1 MQFRFCDMPKPRT
14 TDQTIYPCAC
24 EFHAKA
30 HGCVFQCTNRRTAR
44 HSSREEPYKMNSSI
58 KLYFHT
64 SKTHFL
70 PLLLT
75 KCSYAKKI
83 EAGKLISIIHLV
95 NLWYI
100 RLGWKGYR
108 TQHSFLP
115 FTCAI
120 HLNLFGHSLNFSY
133 IHIIASIITLVSL
146 DTHVTFCQVLNL

>member
-1 MQFRFCDMPKPRT
+1 MPTP
-14 TDQTIYPCAC
+14 QTIYPCAC
-24 EFHAKA
+24 EFHAK
-30 HGCVFQCTNRRTAR
+30 GLGSVFECTNSRTAR
-44 HSSREEPYKMNSSI
+44 RSSREEPSKMTSSI

-64 SKTHFL
+64 SKIHFL

-75 KCSYAKKI
+75 KCSYSKKI

-100 RLGWKGYR
+100 GLGWKGYR

-120 HLNLFGHSLNFSY
+120 HLNLFGHSLHFSY
-133 IHIIASIITLVSL
+133 IHIIANIITLVSL
-146 DTHVTFCQVLNL
+146 DTHVTFCHVWNL